1 LGVDTAQA
9 LQDAEIDEVIS
20 ETFDEYN
27 MYRFKRLM
35 TKIFLEQNSTGVSPS
50 TIQELTSLIDQS
62 SLTLPDKSKTANDQ
76 KIAKIKVGLAKV
88 LANPKSKDEA
98 S

>member
-1 LGVDTAQA
+1 
-9 LQDAEIDEVIS
+9 
-20 ETFDEYN
+20 
-27 MYRFKRLM
+27 
-35 TKIFLEQNSTGVSPS
+35 
-50 TIQELTSLIDQS
+50 
-62 SLTLPDKSKTANDQ
+62 LPDKSKTANDQ